1 MKINNILSFFAP
13 KEVKFFQLLAASAE
27 IMDKSSVLLYALFDT
42 DDKTRIKELCRLIK
56 LEESGGDKVTNK
68 IFKALNETFITPFD
82 REDITALADDMDD
95 VTDVINRAAQNVL
108 LFSPET
114 LLPATAQMAGIIRK
128 GAVEI
133 NAAVGELSNL
143 RKSNRQIRTHIKE
156 IKRLEEEA
164 DAVYEKCIS
173 GLFQSNMPTTE
184 LIKMKEIIQS
194 LEKAVNKMNTVGKIL
209 KTIVI
214 KYS

>member
-1 MKINNILSFFAP
+1 MKINSILSFFTP
-13 KEVKFFQLLAASAE
+13 KDVRFFHLLISSAGILEKAAN
-27 IMDKSSVLLYALFDT
+27 LLYTLFET
-42 DDKTRIKELCRLIK
+42 DDREKMRELCRLIK
-56 LEESGGDKVTNK
+56 QEETEGDKVTNR

-82 REDITALADDMDD
+82 REDITALADEMDD

-114 LLPATAQMAGIIRK
+114 LPPATLQMTEIIRK

-133 NAAVGELSNL
+133 NAAIGELSSL
-143 RKSNRQIRTHIKE
+143 RNSDKSVRAHIRE

-164 DAVYEKCIS
+164 DAVYEKVIS
-173 GLFQSNMPTTE
+173 SLFRSDIRTTE
-184 LIKMKEIIQS
+184 VIKLKEIIQS
-194 LEKAVNKMNTVGKIL
+194 LEKSVNKMNTVGKIL